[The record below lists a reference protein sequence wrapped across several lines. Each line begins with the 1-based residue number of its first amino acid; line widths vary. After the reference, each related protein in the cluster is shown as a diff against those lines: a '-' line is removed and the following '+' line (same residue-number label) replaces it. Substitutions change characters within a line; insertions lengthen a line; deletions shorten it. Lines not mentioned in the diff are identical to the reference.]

1 MTMTATKKI
10 ATTAVMAGAFA
21 FASVGLGT
29 SQAVA
34 DDHWW
39 WDPPSPVHVH
49 VPGIPPPPVHVR
61 VPKPPRPGHIA
72 HIPGVPP
79 PGHWDKPWK
88 WWR

>member
-1 MTMTATKKI
+1 MTMTGMKRLA
-10 ATTAVMAGAFA
+10 AGAVMVGALG
-21 FASVGLGT
+21 FASVGLGA

-39 WDPPSPVHVH
+39 HPPG
-49 VPGIPPPPVHVR
+49 PGHIHIPAPPPVHVHI
-61 VPKPPRPGHIA
+61 PKIPPPGHIA

-88 WWR
+88 W

>member
-1 MTMTATKKI
+1 MTMTTLKKI
-10 ATTAVMAGAFA
+10 AAGSVMVGALGFT
-21 FASVGLGT
+21 SVGLGA

-39 WDPPSPVHVH
+39 WDPPSPGHIAH
-49 VPGIPPPPVHVR
+49 IPGVPP
-61 VPKPPRPGHIA
+61 PGHIA

>member
-1 MTMTATKKI
+1 MTMTPIKKL
-10 ATTAVMAGAFA
+10 AAGAVMVGALGFA
-21 FASVGLGT
+21 AGLGA

-34 DDHWW
+34 DDYW
-39 WDPPSPVHVH
+39 WDPPG
-49 VPGIPPPPVHVR
+49 PGHIIPPPGHIAHIPG
-61 VPKPPRPGHIA
+61 VPPPGHIA